1 MIKQLIVTA
10 TTGTYLLCVMLIGGF
25 TIPFT
30 PDS

>member
-10 TTGTYLLCVMLIGGF
+10 GTGAYLLCVMIIGGF

-30 PDS
+30 TDS